1 VQLTRGLPCLPLL
14 IACAVHLSAQ
24 KPAPTP
30 APQPSNPKL
39 AALKAEAMRD
49 IDSRAQFTQQFVD
62 QVFSF
67 GELGFQEFETS
78 KYIVGV
84 LKANGFTVREGVAGI
99 PTSWVA
105 TWGSGKP
112 VIALGSDLDGI
123 PQASQ
128 IPGVAC
134 HLALVPGAPG
144 HGEGHNSGQAVNITA
159 ALAIKKIME
168 RDHIS
173 GTLKIWPGVAEEQ
186 LGSKAYLVRDG
197 VFKDVDVVLFS
208 HVGSNLQTG
217 WGASQGSGLVSVLY
231 SFEGQAA
238 HAAGA
243 PWRGRSALDAVELM
257 DVGWNFRREHL
268 RLQTRSH
275 YVIRNG
281 GDQPN
286 VVPPTAA
293 VWYYFRELDYKK
305 IKELWAI
312 GDSVAQ
318 GAAMMT
324 GTKLASERV
333 LGSAW
338 PGHFNRPIAEDMT
351 ENIKMIGLPKWT
363 VDDQRFARAIQKEVK
378 GDSTG
383 LDTVMAKLEGDVP
396 DSLNMGGGSD
406 DIGDISWN
414 APTIVLLYPSN
425 VPNLPGHHWSDAIAM
440 ATPIAHK
447 GATAG
452 AKAQA
457 LTMLDILLTPALVD
471 SAWSYFRNIQ
481 TKTVKY
487 EPLMRP
493 EDRPAT
499 ELNTEILARYR
510 PEMKKFYY
518 DPKKFPNYLAQ
529 LGIAYPTLRKAD
541 GSCAATPNTLQ

>member
-1 VQLTRGLPCLPLL
+1 MRLARSLPCVSLL
-14 IACAVHLSAQ
+14 FACTVSLSAQ
-24 KPAPTP
+24 HPAPKP
-30 APQPSNPKL
+30 NPKL
-39 AALKAEAMRD
+39 TALKNEAMRD

-78 KYIVGV
+78 KYIVNV
-84 LKANGFTVREGVAGI
+84 LKTNGFTVREGVAGI
-99 PTSWVA
+99 PTAWVA

-134 HLALVPGAPG
+134 HLPLVPGGPG

-168 RDHIS
+168 REHMP
-173 GTLKIWPGVAEEQ
+173 GTIKIWPGVAEEQ

-286 VVPPTAA
+286 VVPPTAS

-312 GDSVAQ
+312 GDSVAE

-338 PGHFNRPIAEDMT
+338 PGHFNKPIAEDMT
-351 ENIKMIGLPKWT
+351 ENIKLVGLPKWT
-363 VDDQRFARAIQKEVK
+363 ADDQRFARAIQKEVK

-383 LDTVMAKLEGDVP
+383 LDTAVAKLEGDVP

-457 LTMLDILLTPALVD
+457 LTMLDILMTPALVD
-471 SAWSYFRNIQ
+471 SAWSYFRNVQ

-499 ELNTEILARYR
+499 ELNADILAKYR

-529 LGIAYPTLRKAD
+529 LGIAYPTLRTAD